1 MTFKNLYNVFNI
13 GGGGIYEKNKS
24 ITIIS
29 VILLSTALI
38 GSLFLDDVIG
48 SRISNV
54 VTIITAI
61 IGAVALFLQFKRDKD
76 LNEAGF
82 VVDYSVQ
89 FYDIYNLQDI
99 LNELENCRKD
109 KKYKIDMDKY
119 YKDIVGYLQWLE
131 SLAALVNSKILSIE
145 KIDDVLSYRFF
156 LIVNN
161 KQIQNYEIIP
171 CKTYYRGIYNLYRTW
186 SNYKKKN
193 NLEIIFE
200 NNELSSTKVY
210 DEIINDKK

>member
-1 MTFKNLYNVFNI
+1 MK
-13 GGGGIYEKNKS
+13 KSKS
-24 ITIIS
+24 IT
-29 VILLSTALI
+29 VIGITLLSVALI

-48 SRISNV
+48 SKISNI

-76 LNEAGF
+76 LNEASF
-82 VVDYSVQ
+82 IVDYSVQ
-89 FYDIYNLQDI
+89 FYDIYKLQDV

-109 KKYKIDMDKY
+109 EQYKIDMDKY

-131 SLAALVNSKILSIE
+131 SLAALVNGKIIPVE

-161 KQIQNYEIIP
+161 KQVQDYEIIP
-171 CKTYYRGIYNLYRTW
+171 CRAYYHGIYNLYNIW

-193 NLEIIFE
+193 GLEILFE
-200 NNELSSTKVY
+200 KNELSNTAGY
-210 DEIINDKK
+210 NEIVNEK

>member
-1 MTFKNLYNVFNI
+1 MK
-13 GGGGIYEKNKS
+13 KNKS

-29 VILLSTALI
+29 IILLSMALI

-48 SRISNV
+48 SRISNI

-89 FYDIYNLQDI
+89 FYDIYNLQDV

-119 YKDIVGYLQWLE
+119 YKDVVGYLQWLE

-171 CKTYYRGIYNLYRTW
+171 CRTYYRGIYNLYRTW

-200 NNELSSTKVY
+200 SNELSKTKGY
-210 DEIINDKK
+210 NEIVNEK

>member
-1 MTFKNLYNVFNI
+1 MK
-13 GGGGIYEKNKS
+13 KNKS

-29 VILLSTALI
+29 IILLSVALI

-89 FYDIYNLQDI
+89 FYDIYNLQDV

-161 KQIQNYEIIP
+161 KQIQNHEIIP
-171 CKTYYRGIYNLYRTW
+171 CRTYYRGIYNLYRTW

-193 NLEIIFE
+193 GLEIIFE
-200 NNELSSTKVY
+200 SNELSKTKGY
-210 DEIINDKK
+210 NEIINDNK

>member
-1 MTFKNLYNVFNI
+1 MK
-13 GGGGIYEKNKS
+13 KSKS
-24 ITIIS
+24 IT
-29 VILLSTALI
+29 VIGITLLSVALV

-48 SRISNV
+48 SKISNI

-76 LNEAGF
+76 LNEASF
-82 VVDYSVQ
+82 IVDYSVQ
-89 FYDIYNLQDI
+89 FYDIYELQDV

-109 KKYKIDMDKY
+109 EQYKIDMDKY

-131 SLAALVNSKILSIE
+131 SLAALVNGKIIPVE

-161 KQIQNYEIIP
+161 KQVQDYEIIP
-171 CKTYYRGIYNLYRTW
+171 CRAYYHGIYNLYNIW

-193 NLEIIFE
+193 GLEILFE
-200 NNELSSTKVY
+200 KNELSNTAGY
-210 DEIINDKK
+210 NEIVNEK

>member
-1 MTFKNLYNVFNI
+1 MRKS
-13 GGGGIYEKNKS
+13 KS
-24 ITIIS
+24 IT
-29 VILLSTALI
+29 VIGITLLSVALI

-48 SRISNV
+48 SKISNI

-76 LNEAGF
+76 LNEASF
-82 VVDYSVQ
+82 IVDYSVQ
-89 FYDIYNLQDI
+89 FYDIYKLQDV

-109 KKYKIDMDKY
+109 EQYKIDMDKY

-131 SLAALVNSKILSIE
+131 SLAALVNGKIIPVE

-161 KQIQNYEIIP
+161 KQVQDYEIIP
-171 CKTYYRGIYNLYRTW
+171 CRAYYHGIYNLYNIW

-193 NLEIIFE
+193 ELEILFE
-200 NNELSSTKVY
+200 KNELSNTAGY
-210 DEIINDKK
+210 NEIVNEK

>member
-1 MTFKNLYNVFNI
+1 MRKS
-13 GGGGIYEKNKS
+13 KS
-24 ITIIS
+24 IT
-29 VILLSTALI
+29 VIGITLLSVALI

-48 SRISNV
+48 SKISNI

-76 LNEAGF
+76 LNEASF
-82 VVDYSVQ
+82 IVDYSVQ
-89 FYDIYNLQDI
+89 FYDIYKLQDV

-109 KKYKIDMDKY
+109 EQYKIDMDKY

-131 SLAALVNSKILSIE
+131 SLAALVNGKIIPVE

-161 KQIQNYEIIP
+161 KQVQDYEIIP
-171 CKTYYRGIYNLYRTW
+171 CRAYYHGIYNLYNIW

-193 NLEIIFE
+193 GLEILFE
-200 NNELSSTKVY
+200 KNELSNTAGY
-210 DEIINDKK
+210 NEIVNEK

>member
-1 MTFKNLYNVFNI
+1 MK
-13 GGGGIYEKNKS
+13 KNKS
-24 ITIIS
+24 ITLIS
-29 VILLSTALI
+29 IILLSVALI

-89 FYDIYNLQDI
+89 FYDIYNLQDV

-161 KQIQNYEIIP
+161 KQIQNHEIIP
-171 CKTYYRGIYNLYRTW
+171 CRAYYRGIYNLYRTW

-193 NLEIIFE
+193 GLEIIFE
-200 NNELSSTKVY
+200 SNELSKTKGY
-210 DEIINDKK
+210 NEIVNEK

>member
-1 MTFKNLYNVFNI
+1 ML
-13 GGGGIYEKNKS
+13 
-24 ITIIS
+24 S
-29 VILLSTALI
+29 VALI

-89 FYDIYNLQDI
+89 FYDIYNLQDV

-161 KQIQNYEIIP
+161 KQIQNHEIIP
-171 CKTYYRGIYNLYRTW
+171 CRTYYRGIYNLYRTW

-193 NLEIIFE
+193 GLEIIFE
-200 NNELSSTKVY
+200 SNELNKTKGY
-210 DEIINDKK
+210 NEIINDNK

>member
-1 MTFKNLYNVFNI
+1 MK
-13 GGGGIYEKNKS
+13 KNKS

-29 VILLSTALI
+29 IILLSVALI

-89 FYDIYNLQDI
+89 FYDIYNLQDV

-171 CKTYYRGIYNLYRTW
+171 CRTYYRGIYNLYRTW

-193 NLEIIFE
+193 GLEIIFE
-200 NNELSSTKVY
+200 SNELSKAKGY
-210 DEIINDKK
+210 NEIVNEK

>member
-1 MTFKNLYNVFNI
+1 MK
-13 GGGGIYEKNKS
+13 KNKS

-29 VILLSTALI
+29 IILLSIALI

-48 SRISNV
+48 SKISNV

-76 LNEAGF
+76 LNEAAF

-89 FYDIYNLQDI
+89 FYDIYNLQDV

-119 YKDIVGYLQWLE
+119 YKDVVGYLQWLE

-171 CKTYYRGIYNLYRTW
+171 CRTYYRGIYNLYRTW

-200 NNELSSTKVY
+200 SNELSKTKGY
-210 DEIINDKK
+210 NEIVNEK

>member
-1 MTFKNLYNVFNI
+1 M
-13 GGGGIYEKNKS
+13 
-24 ITIIS
+24 
-29 VILLSTALI
+29 ALI

-48 SRISNV
+48 SRISNI

-89 FYDIYNLQDI
+89 FYDIYNLQDV

-171 CKTYYRGIYNLYRTW
+171 CRTYYRGIYNLYRTW

-200 NNELSSTKVY
+200 SNELSKTKGY
-210 DEIINDKK
+210 DEIVNDKK

>member
-1 MTFKNLYNVFNI
+1 MK
-13 GGGGIYEKNKS
+13 KNKS

-29 VILLSTALI
+29 IILLSVALI

-89 FYDIYNLQDI
+89 FYDIYNLQDV

-161 KQIQNYEIIP
+161 KQIQNHEIIP
-171 CKTYYRGIYNLYRTW
+171 CRTYYRGIYNLYRTW

-193 NLEIIFE
+193 GLEIIFE
-200 NNELSSTKVY
+200 SNELNKTKGY
-210 DEIINDKK
+210 NEIINDNK

>member
-1 MTFKNLYNVFNI
+1 MK
-13 GGGGIYEKNKS
+13 KNKS

-29 VILLSTALI
+29 IILLSMALI

-89 FYDIYNLQDI
+89 FYDIYNLQDV

-156 LIVNN
+156 LIVTAVVVLW
-161 KQIQNYEIIP
+161 P
-171 CKTYYRGIYNLYRTW
+171 IYKLYA
-186 SNYKKKN
+186 K
-193 NLEIIFE
+193 E
-200 NNELSSTKVY
+200 NNFGFLFQCRSNHDSAVGYGKRFGIFRRAV
-210 DEIINDKK
+210 

>member
-1 MTFKNLYNVFNI
+1 MK
-13 GGGGIYEKNKS
+13 KNKS

-200 NNELSSTKVY
+200 NNELSSTKGY

>member
-1 MTFKNLYNVFNI
+1 MK
-13 GGGGIYEKNKS
+13 KNKS

-29 VILLSTALI
+29 IILLSMALI

-89 FYDIYNLQDI
+89 FYDIYNLQDV

-119 YKDIVGYLQWLE
+119 YKDVVGYLQWLE

-171 CKTYYRGIYNLYRTW
+171 CRTYYRGIYNLYRTW

-200 NNELSSTKVY
+200 SNELSKTKGY
-210 DEIINDKK
+210 NEIVNEK